1 MLAGGYLVTF
11 KSSWNDGEV
20 ILNGPNVSY
29 NNRLLTASVTKDISS
44 YDSFEFSILP
54 NHKNYNDL
62 SLFNTFIKVYR
73 PIENDK
79 LIFEGRI
86 INISDSMDSSGVLSK
101 VVTCEGLE
109 GFLHD
114 SMQLFGEYH
123 DMSPK
128 DFLQKLIDIHN
139 TQVDSFKKI
148 ILGTVNVTN
157 STDNVYRYTEDDKD
171 TYDTIQDKLVN
182 RLGGEIKIRHE
193 NGQLILDYVQRNG
206 KQSSQE
212 IVLAKNLLSLTR
224 NINIE
229 NFWTVL
235 KPLGASIDRNN
246 PNGDYTDADTA
257 IPRVTIKDVNNGSVY
272 IRDEKM
278 VKEFGT
284 IVKQKTWDDVTDPK
298 NLLLRGQNEV
308 KNHSA
313 FSLQLQVS
321 YVDLAYINPEKFV
334 TLNCGDDVRVTSA
347 IQGID
352 FNQRISSMTIDL
364 LELSNSSITLAPQ
377 SLNVTSYDVML
388 QKQALA
394 DKNMIEHIEY
404 ANKQNKVVIN
414 NLRNTIIKLWGTIN
428 ALSKSENDSQN
439 SSAWNWPFKPPA
451 TIRFDGAQ
459 LFGVNPGGEFR
470 PNGFH
475 DGLDFGSVNWPGSE
489 VKAIHDGTVTLKG
502 AMDGLGNYFVTN
514 GDGFN
519 IVYQEAFG
527 SASDIRVNIGDHVKV
542 GDIVGI
548 RTTDHLHV
556 GVTKHDFN
564 AALGSA
570 FSNNGTWLDPK
581 KLIED
586 GLKNNMGTTQ
596 PVNGDWGPVIRNA
609 AAKMKVNISDN
620 DVNRI
625 KALIA
630 NESRGN
636 QTVTQQVWDKNMAA
650 GTPAQG
656 LLQYV
661 PSTFN
666 AYAVDGH
673 RNIKSGF
680 DQLLAFFNNSTWS
693 SDISLHGWGPNGSKR
708 FDKIPA

>member
-11 KSSWNDGEV
+11 KNSWNDGEV
-20 ILNGPNVSY
+20 ILNGPNVGY

-73 PIENDK
+73 PIENNK

-193 NGQLILDYVQRNG
+193 NGQLMLDYVQRNG
-206 KQSSQE
+206 KQSSQG

-246 PNGDYTDADTA
+246 PNGDYTDANTA
-257 IPRVTIKDVNNGSVY
+257 IPRVTIKDVNNGSMY

-334 TLNCGDDVRVTSA
+334 TLNCGDDVRVTSV

-377 SLNVTSYDVML
+377 SLNITSYDVML

-404 ANKQNKVVIN
+404 ANKQNKIVI
-414 NLRNTIIKLWGTIN
+414 
-428 ALSKSENDSQN
+428 S
-439 SSAWNWPFKPPA
+439 
-451 TIRFDGAQ
+451 
-459 LFGVNPGGEFR
+459 
-470 PNGFH
+470 
-475 DGLDFGSVNWPGSE
+475 
-489 VKAIHDGTVTLKG
+489 TLK
-502 AMDGLGNYFVTN
+502 N
-514 GDGFN
+514 
-519 IVYQEAFG
+519 
-527 SASDIRVNIGDHVKV
+527 DIN
-542 GDIVGI
+542 
-548 RTTDHLHV
+548 
-556 GVTKHDFN
+556 
-564 AALGSA
+564 
-570 FSNNGTWLDPK
+570 
-581 KLIED
+581 KLIEENNQ
-586 GLKNNMGTTQ
+586 LKRDALVRQGSGQTVAGGPTE
-596 PVNGDWGPVIRNA
+596 PVNGDWGPVIKHA
-609 AAKMKVNISDN
+609 ARLMNVNID
-620 DVNRI
+620 DGGVNLVKAQI
-625 KALIA
+625 NLESSGNEKALGGDDGLSDGRA
-630 NESRGN
+630 S
-636 QTVTQQVWDKNMAA
+636 
-650 GTPAQG
+650 G
-656 LLQYV
+656 LLQFK
-661 PSTFN
+661 PGTFN
-666 AYAVDGH
+666 HYALNGH
-673 RNIKSGF
+673 KDIWKGF
-680 DQLLAFFNNSTWS
+680 DQLLAFFNIPNALSQITGT
-693 SDISLHGWGPNGSKR
+693 HGWSPSGSPRYTDVPNKEVSGGAKKLQDTARKYLGVPYVWGGAGGARGGNPYSGMDCSSFVSQVYK
-708 FDKIPA
+708 DLGINIPAYTVDMERYGHQISRSEVQAGDMGFYGNHGASYHITLALDNKRMIYEPAPGQSCMEQDINAYPPNWWIRNDDMARIVAG

>member
-1 MLAGGYLVTF
+1 MLTGGYLVTF

-20 ILNGPNVSY
+20 ILNGPNVGY

-62 SLFNTFIKVYR
+62 NLFNTFIKVYR

-148 ILGTVNVTN
+148 TLGTVNVTN

-206 KQSSQE
+206 KQSLQG

-246 PNGDYTDADTA
+246 PNRDYTDANTA
-257 IPRVTIKDVNNGSVY
+257 IPRVTIKDVNNGSMY
-272 IRDEKM
+272 IRDEEM
-278 VKEFGT
+278 VKEFGV
-284 IVKQKTWDDVTDPK
+284 IIKQKTWDDVTDPK

-321 YVDLAYINPEKFV
+321 YVDLAYINPEKFA
-334 TLNCGDDVRVTSA
+334 TLNCGDDVRVTSV

-377 SLNVTSYDVML
+377 SLNITSYDVML

-404 ANKQNKVVIN
+404 ANRQNKTVI
-414 NLRNTIIKLWGTIN
+414 
-428 ALSKSENDSQN
+428 S
-439 SSAWNWPFKPPA
+439 
-451 TIRFDGAQ
+451 
-459 LFGVNPGGEFR
+459 
-470 PNGFH
+470 
-475 DGLDFGSVNWPGSE
+475 
-489 VKAIHDGTVTLKG
+489 TLK
-502 AMDGLGNYFVTN
+502 N
-514 GDGFN
+514 
-519 IVYQEAFG
+519 
-527 SASDIRVNIGDHVKV
+527 DIN
-542 GDIVGI
+542 
-548 RTTDHLHV
+548 
-556 GVTKHDFN
+556 
-564 AALGSA
+564 
-570 FSNNGTWLDPK
+570 
-581 KLIED
+581 KLIEENAQ
-586 GLKNNMGTTQ
+586 LKRDALVRQGSGQTVAGGPTE
-596 PVNGDWGPVIRNA
+596 PVNGDWGPVIKHA
-609 AAKMKVNISDN
+609 ARLMNVQIDDSGVNLVKAQIRLESSGN
-620 DVNRI
+620 E
-625 KALIA
+625 KALGGDDGLSDGRA
-630 NESRGN
+630 S
-636 QTVTQQVWDKNMAA
+636 
-650 GTPAQG
+650 G
-656 LLQYV
+656 LLQFK
-661 PSTFN
+661 PGTFN
-666 AYAVDGH
+666 HYALNGH
-673 RNIKSGF
+673 KDIWKGF
-680 DQLLAFFNNSTWS
+680 DQLLAFFNIPNALSQITGT
-693 SDISLHGWGPNGSKR
+693 HGWSPSGSPRYTDVPNKEVSGGAKKLQDTARKYLGVPYVWGGAGGARGGNPYSGMDCSSFVSQVYK
-708 FDKIPA
+708 DLGISIPAYTVDMERYGHQISRSEVQAGDMGFYGNHGASYHITLALDNKRMIYEPAPGQSCMEQDINAYPPNWWIRNNDMARIVAGG

>member
-20 ILNGPNVSY
+20 ILNGPNVGY

-73 PIENDK
+73 PIENNK

-139 TQVDSFKKI
+139 TQVDSFKRI

-206 KQSSQE
+206 KQSLQG

-229 NFWTVL
+229 DFWTVL

-246 PNGDYTDADTA
+246 PNGDYTDANTA
-257 IPRVTIKDVNNGSVY
+257 IPRVTIKDVNNGSMY

-334 TLNCGDDVRVTSA
+334 TLNCGDDVRVTSV

-377 SLNVTSYDVML
+377 SLNITSYDVML

-404 ANKQNKVVIN
+404 ANRQNKIVI
-414 NLRNTIIKLWGTIN
+414 R
-428 ALSKSENDSQN
+428 
-439 SSAWNWPFKPPA
+439 
-451 TIRFDGAQ
+451 
-459 LFGVNPGGEFR
+459 
-470 PNGFH
+470 
-475 DGLDFGSVNWPGSE
+475 
-489 VKAIHDGTVTLKG
+489 TLK
-502 AMDGLGNYFVTN
+502 N
-514 GDGFN
+514 
-519 IVYQEAFG
+519 
-527 SASDIRVNIGDHVKV
+527 DIN
-542 GDIVGI
+542 
-548 RTTDHLHV
+548 
-556 GVTKHDFN
+556 
-564 AALGSA
+564 
-570 FSNNGTWLDPK
+570 
-581 KLIED
+581 KLIEE
-586 GLKNNMGTTQ
+586 NNQLRRDALVRQGSGQTVAGGPTE
-596 PVNGDWGPVIRNA
+596 PVNGDWGPVIKHA
-609 AAKMKVNISDN
+609 ARLMNVQIDDSGVNLVKAQINLESSGN
-620 DVNRI
+620 E
-625 KALIA
+625 KALGGDDGLSDGRA
-630 NESRGN
+630 S
-636 QTVTQQVWDKNMAA
+636 
-650 GTPAQG
+650 G
-656 LLQYV
+656 LLQFK
-661 PSTFN
+661 PGTFN
-666 AYAVDGH
+666 HYALNGH
-673 RNIKSGF
+673 KDIWKGF
-680 DQLLAFFNNSTWS
+680 DQLLAFFNIPNALSQITGT
-693 SDISLHGWGPNGSKR
+693 HGWSPSGSPRYTNVPNKEVSGGAKKLQDTARKYLGVPYVWGGAGGARGGNPYSGMDCSSFVSQVYK
-708 FDKIPA
+708 DLGINIPAYTVDMERYGHQISRSEVQAGDMGFYGNHGASYHITLALDNKRMIYEPAPGQSCMEQDINAYPPNWWIRNDNMARIVAGG

>member
-1 MLAGGYLVTF
+1 M
-11 KSSWNDGEV
+11 
-20 ILNGPNVSY
+20 
-29 NNRLLTASVTKDISS
+29 
-44 YDSFEFSILP
+44 
-54 NHKNYNDL
+54 
-62 SLFNTFIKVYR
+62 
-73 PIENDK
+73 
-79 LIFEGRI
+79 
-86 INISDSMDSSGVLSK
+86 LSK

-148 ILGTVNVTN
+148 TLGTVNVTN

-206 KQSSQE
+206 KQSLQG

-229 NFWTVL
+229 DFWTVL

-246 PNGDYTDADTA
+246 PNGDYTDANTA
-257 IPRVTIKDVNNGSVY
+257 IPRVTIKDVNNGSMY
-272 IRDEKM
+272 IKDESM
-278 VKEFGT
+278 VKEFGI

-377 SLNVTSYDVML
+377 SLNITSYDVML

-404 ANKQNKVVIN
+404 ANRQNKTVISTLKN
-414 NLRNTIIKLWGTIN
+414 DINKLQE
-428 ALSKSENDSQN
+428 EN
-439 SSAWNWPFKPPA
+439 
-451 TIRFDGAQ
+451 AQ
-459 LFGVNPGGEFR
+459 LRRDALVRQGSGQTVAGGPTE
-470 PNGFH
+470 
-475 DGLDFGSVNWPGSE
+475 
-489 VKAIHDGTVTLKG
+489 
-502 AMDGLGNYFVTN
+502 
-514 GDGFN
+514 
-519 IVYQEAFG
+519 
-527 SASDIRVNIGDHVKV
+527 
-542 GDIVGI
+542 
-548 RTTDHLHV
+548 
-556 GVTKHDFN
+556 
-564 AALGSA
+564 
-570 FSNNGTWLDPK
+570 
-581 KLIED
+581 
-586 GLKNNMGTTQ
+586 
-596 PVNGDWGPVIRNA
+596 PVNGDWGPVIKHAARLMNVKNLTDAEVEHIKFKINQESGGNEHAQNNWDSNA
-609 AAKMKVNISDN
+609 
-620 DVNRI
+620 
-625 KALIA
+625 
-630 NESRGN
+630 
-636 QTVTQQVWDKNMAA
+636 QA
-650 GTPAQG
+650 GHPSKG
-656 LLQYV
+656 ILQYID
-661 PSTFN
+661 STFA
-666 AYAVDGH
+666 AYALDDH
-673 RNIKSGF
+673 KDIWKGF
-680 DQLLAFFNNSTWS
+680 DQLLALFNDSTWRTDLVS
-693 SDISLHGWGPNGSKR
+693 GGWGPTGAKLYN
-708 FDKIPA
+708 KIPNVEVSGGAKKLQDTARKYLGVPYVWGGAGGARGGNPYSGMDCSSFVSQVYKDLGINIPAYTVDMERYGHQISRSEVQAGDMGFYGNHGASYHITLALDNKRMIYEPAPGQSCMEQDINAYPPAWWIRNDDMARIVAGR